1 MVGIIMDAADASN
14 TGGGAKT
21 ATQWPSF
28 QVTPPDPVLGKK
40 EMSPEQ
46 TLIEFISTS
55 AAFHGVKK
63 QTLQTLEADLL
74 KVFLNNT
81 MPANAAAWYMAK
93 RKFYLAQPLDHQLLP
108 FLLKKYPHKFSIKKN
123 QVFFL
128 EKYSKEVA
136 KKKQQYLVQYGLNAY
151 FSHKADE
158 YGVYFFD
165 PQYYENTEPFHE
177 SLRQTTGKLTAHRSK
192 LVPEYFK
199 LYPQQFKF
207 TQHSA
212 YLVSISKQPGVT
224 VLTNTTGVIVSMV
237 NNQYGFIKFGS
248 SEKALFCAKSL
259 FKDGWLYTGDPLRL
273 PAMQFDG
280 YQIPGD
286 GSSEQYS
293 WYAVLVWCGRKPS
306 PKYCSTTT
314 DLNSTSVFRTTGDE
328 SKEVISQGKKL
339 RQPSSSMMVGQVIE
353 IRKNA
358 AIVSVRDDS
367 EEKVYVPGWKHE
379 YHTARKGAK
388 LTTLTGEIIGSRDL
402 VAYYVDT
409 NATKEGFHAVG
420 KNVMVLKEYE
430 EVESKKGR
438 RRRLSTAVS
447 GDSADYEPRR
457 RTRDESDD
465 SDEYDSEL
473 DVTDSE
479 LEWLERDIESII
491 DTEPPD
497 VEALSED
504 DLILEAKTLKLL
516 AEVKNALVGARGNRR
531 ASVGGKDKSSRM
543 KASSPGPDSGV
554 DSRGP
559 TPAPGAGGDY
569 QPLTDQEKAF
579 WRLKAALAALDEY
592 DSEDD
597 VDYRPGMD
605 INQEHNNSDHGHN
618 SSGLSDS
625 SGFLAH
631 EGLRQKRRNRL
642 SSTTSVMTN
651 SDRAYI
657 PYWAR
662 AIRHPEVWC
671 PVTNKFLVLDTDY
684 REESDP
690 DYVVPVTDD
699 EELGSDDGEEDTEA
713 LKKEAQQELEKDLLE
728 GKHRIITKPPKIV
741 ITPVKEDKVD
751 TDGETN
757 TEVTVEHE
765 TTSDDKTD
773 VEEAGAEKAKTGSLD
788 KLWVREM
795 VLEQPEDYNSD
806 DDQEWVPPAVIY
818 DTDCD
823 YDEVEEGDI
832 CEEEVKELLEEG
844 LTEDKKGWKKL
855 ISVGDEML
863 PAVLVSAQRL
873 CADVPKVEKPEEQEQ
888 ADKRPMIPQPADS
901 TGLTPAL
908 KKLKMSPDHGDLAK
922 NIKKLQLSDQE
933 NNKKEGAEVPKQK
946 RDSPK
951 KKSKAKTSTSDKE
964 EQGAESPG
972 KEKAKSVGSPVKEKS
987 KEVKTVKKD
996 ENKKDVKGSPK
1007 EEKSKEGK
1015 GSPKTEKK
1023 DAEKET
1029 KTDEKKATAGELPKK
1044 EEAKPE
1050 SNGKAEKE
1058 AKKNG
1063 SAEKKKKV
1071 SK

>member
-1 MVGIIMDAADASN
+1 MVGIIMDTADASN
-14 TGGGAKT
+14 TGVGVKT
-21 ATQWPSF
+21 TTPTQWPSF
-28 QVTPPDPVLGKK
+28 RVTPPDPVLGKK

-46 TLIEFISTS
+46 TLIEFISSS

-63 QTLQTLEADLL
+63 QQLQTLEGDLL

-93 RKFYLAQPLDHQLLP
+93 RKFYLTQPLDQQLLP
-108 FLLKKYPHKFSIKKN
+108 FLLKKYPHKFTIKRN
-123 QVFFL
+123 QVIFL
-128 EKYSKEVA
+128 EKYSKETA

-199 LYPQQFKF
+199 QFSEQFKF

-212 YLVSISKQPGVT
+212 YLVSISKQPGVE

-286 GSSEQYS
+286 GSAGSQYS

-314 DLNSTSVFRTTGDE
+314 DLNSTSVFRTTGE
-328 SKEVISQGKKL
+328 EGKQVVSQGKKM
-339 RQPSSSMMVGQVIE
+339 RQPSSSMMIGQVVE
-353 IRKNA
+353 IKKNA
-358 AIVSVRDDS
+358 AIVSVRDDC

-379 YHTARKGAK
+379 YHSQKKGAR
-388 LTTLTGEIIGSRDL
+388 LTTLTGEIIGIGDL

-420 KNVMVLKEYE
+420 KNIMVLKEHKE
-430 EVESKKGR
+430 EGSSKDR
-438 RRRLSTAVS
+438 RRRQSTAAS
-447 GDSADYEPRR
+447 GDSADYDPRR
-457 RTRDESDD
+457 RTRDDSDD
-465 SDEYDSEL
+465 SDEEESEL

-491 DTEPPD
+491 DTEPP
-497 VEALSED
+497 
-504 DLILEAKTLKLL
+504 EAKTLKLL
-516 AEVKNALVGARGNRR
+516 AEVKNALVGARGNRT
-531 ASVGGKDKSSRM
+531 SLGKPKGKTPSS
-543 KASSPGPDSGV
+543 GPDSGL

-559 TPAPGAGGDY
+559 TPAFNGDY
-569 QPLTDQEKAF
+569 QPLSDQEKAF
-579 WRLKAALAALDEY
+579 WRLKAALATLDEY

-597 VDYRPGMD
+597 DDYRPGMD
-605 INQEHNNSDHGHN
+605 IHQVQESDHGHN
-618 SSGLSDS
+618 TSDS
-625 SGFLAH
+625 SGFLLH
-631 EGLRQKRRNRL
+631 DSLKERRRNRL

-651 SDRAYI
+651 GDQKYV

-662 AIRHPEVWC
+662 SIRQPEVWC
-671 PVTNKFLVLDTDY
+671 PHANKFLVLDIGY
-684 REESDP
+684 RDDSDP

-699 EELGSDDGEEDTEA
+699 EEVDTDDCEEDTEA
-713 LKKEAQQELEKDLLE
+713 LKKDALQEIAEDLLE
-728 GKHRIITKPPKIV
+728 GKHRIITKTPKIV

-751 TDGETN
+751 TDGEN
-757 TEVTVEHE
+757 NPETEKEVKVVSEHE
-765 TTSDDKTD
+765 TTSDDRTD
-773 VEEAGAEKAKTGSLD
+773 GEDKDPDAIKAKTGSLD

-795 VLEQPEDYNSD
+795 GMCEQAEEYDSD
-806 DDQEWVPPAVIY
+806 TDQEWIPPAVLY

-823 YDEVEEGDI
+823 YDEVEEIDCVIGED
-832 CEEEVKELLEEG
+832 ELKVLVEEG
-844 LTEDKKGWKKL
+844 VTEDGKEWKHPL
-855 ISVGDEML
+855 EPGDSTVPPL
-863 PAVLVSAQRL
+863 L
-873 CADVPKVEKPEEQEQ
+873 CGCQPDKTEDPEEPEQ
-888 ADKRPMIPQPADS
+888 ADKRPILSLAAES

-908 KKLKMSPDHGDLAK
+908 KKLSVTTDPRAKSENVK
-922 NIKKLQLSDQE
+922 NIKKFQLSDPE
-933 NNKKEGAEVPKQK
+933 NNKSDVKDSEIPKEKNKGSEEPKPK

-951 KKSKAKTSTSDKE
+951 KKPKGKLSENEEKGKSKEIK
-964 EQGAESPG
+964 SPP
-972 KEKAKSVGSPVKEKS
+972 KVEKS
-987 KEVKTVKKD
+987 KEKSSPKAEKS
-996 ENKKDVKGSPK
+996 KDVKT
-1007 EEKSKEGK
+1007 
-1015 GSPKTEKK
+1015 SPKTEKLKEAQTMNVADK
-1023 DAEKET
+1023 DKKSEEKKVASADVLKKGEVG
-1029 KTDEKKATAGELPKK
+1029 DEKKNETNGK
-1044 EEAKPE
+1044 EEKDVK
-1050 SNGKAEKE
+1050 NEK
-1058 AKKNG
+1058 KKIG

-1071 SK
+1071 GK

>member
-1 MVGIIMDAADASN
+1 MVGIIMDTADAGN
-14 TGGGAKT
+14 TGGGVKT
-21 ATQWPSF
+21 TTQWPSF

-63 QTLQTLEADLL
+63 QTLQTLEGDLL

-108 FLLKKYPHKFSIKKN
+108 FLLKKYPHKFSIRRN

-199 LYPQQFKF
+199 MYPQQFKF

-328 SKEVISQGKKL
+328 SKEVVSQGKKL

-353 IRKNA
+353 IKKNA

-379 YHTARKGAK
+379 YHSRKGAK

-409 NATKEGFHAVG
+409 NATKDGYHAVG

-457 RTRDESDD
+457 RNRDESDD
-465 SDEYDSEL
+465 SDEEESEL

-491 DTEPPD
+491 DTEPP
-497 VEALSED
+497 
-504 DLILEAKTLKLL
+504 EAKTLKLL

-531 ASVGGKDKSSRM
+531 ASVSKVKAPSPKV
-543 KASSPGPDSGV
+543 KASSPGPDDSGV

-559 TPAPGAGGDY
+559 TPAPHGDY
-569 QPLTDQEKAF
+569 QPVSDQEKAF

-605 INQEHNNSDHGHN
+605 ITQVQDSDHGQN
-618 SSGLSDS
+618 SSMLSDS

-631 EGLRQKRRNRL
+631 ESLKPRRRNRL
-642 SSTTSVMTN
+642 SSTTSVAN
-651 SDRAYI
+651 DDQKYV

-662 AIRHPEVWC
+662 AIRQPEVWC
-671 PVTNKFLVLDTDY
+671 PHTNKFLVLDIGY
-684 REESDP
+684 REDADP
-690 DYVVPVTDD
+690 DYAVPVTDD
-699 EELGSDDGEEDTEA
+699 EELASDDGEEDADA
-713 LKKEAQQELEKDLLE
+713 LKKEASEDVDKDLLD
-728 GKHRIITKPPKIV
+728 GKHRIIVKPPKIV
-741 ITPVKEDKVD
+741 ITPVKDAKED
-751 TDGETN
+751 TDGEN
-757 TEVTVEHE
+757 NPEDVGVSVEHE
-765 TTSDDKTD
+765 TSDDKTD
-773 VEEAGAEKAKTGSLD
+773 GEDGDAAKAKTGSLD

-795 VLEQPEDYNSD
+795 SLAEQPEEYDSD
-806 DDQEWVPPAVIY
+806 ADQEWIPPAVIY

-823 YDEVEEGDI
+823 YDEVEEVDAVI
-832 CEEEVKELLEEG
+832 SEEEVKLLLEEG
-844 LTEDKKGWKKL
+844 LTEDKKNWKQTMEP
-855 ISVGDEML
+855 GDLTL
-863 PAVLVSAQRL
+863 PPLMCGCQ
-873 CADVPKVEKPEEQEQ
+873 ADKPEELEQEQ
-888 ADKRPMIPQPADS
+888 ADKRPMLPQPADS

-908 KKLKMSPDHGDLAK
+908 KKLKMSPETGDLAK
-922 NIKKLQLSDQE
+922 NIKKLQLNDHE
-933 NNKKEGAEVPKQK
+933 NNKAEAKDPEVAKEKAKGSEVPKPK

-951 KKSKAKTSTSDKE
+951 KKSKGKTSDKE
-964 EQGAESPG
+964 DGIESPG
-972 KEKAKSVGSPVKEKS
+972 KEKS
-987 KEVKTVKKD
+987 KEVKIPKAEKS
-996 ENKKDVKGSPK
+996 KDVKGSPK
-1007 EEKSKEGK
+1007 EEKSKEAK
-1015 GSPKTEKK
+1015 SSPKTEKNK
-1023 DAEKET
+1023 DAEKEV
-1029 KTDEKKATAGELPKK
+1029 KSDEKKVTTGDLPKK
-1044 EEAKPE
+1044 EEGKPE
-1050 SNGKAEKE
+1050 GNGKAEKE

-1063 SAEKKKKV
+1063 SSEKKKKV